1 MRVIVDRA
9 VADAIVARL
18 SERDRRLGEDARAAV
33 EWLTGFEGDELPAV
47 FSRRELQLFLWYQLP
62 KKWLIHTAEQQAV
75 AEALACFFDEV
86 GAEAAPLAALCRSP
100 ETAQLISSGG
110 RKLAS
115 ALERSGL
122 EPPDTP
128 VLAWSEFMSIEEAL
142 EHDLVAT
149 LLEEAID
156 NYDLDPGR
164 RGWRSRQSELV
175 ERYLT
180 SPDESGTAP
189 LTRIRAAR
197 RHAWLE
203 LPGRGGDHDLLEEVL
218 ETIDSDSPSLA
229 EAEEAIEPLLW
240 LLDQLAAGIKLT
252 QTGALPRVLVRAAVE
267 RYPDWWDTATVGPP
281 YQEAELY
288 PLGLLHDLIDELK
301 LVRQQRSTLQ
311 LTPKGRSLRAD
322 PQRLLSEVAATVAPE
337 LPVELDLPLAR
348 LAVDEQPDEIDWS
361 LLGLLAPFNGIVVE
375 GRTPTAVT
383 TGGRTLAATVL
394 DARAHGPRNTLS

>member
-322 PQRLLSEVAATVAPE
+322 PQRLLSEVAATLAPE

>member
-1 MRVIVDRA
+1 VIVDRA

-322 PQRLLSEVAATVAPE
+322 PQRLLSEVAATLAPE

>member
-1 MRVIVDRA
+1 VRVIVDRA

-62 KKWLIHTAEQQAV
+62 KKWLIRTAEQQAV

-86 GAEAAPLAALCRSP
+86 GAEAAPLAALCRSR

-156 NYDLDPGR
+156 NCELDPGR

-203 LPGRGGDHDLLEEVL
+203 LPGRGGGHDLLEEVL
-218 ETIDSDSPSLA
+218 ETIDPDSPSVA

-240 LLDQLAAGIKLT
+240 LLDQLAAGVKLT

-281 YQEAELY
+281 YQEADLY
-288 PLGLLHDLIDELK
+288 PLGLLHDLIDELR
-301 LVRQQRSTLQ
+301 LVRWQRSTLQ
-311 LTPKGRSLRAD
+311 LTPKGRLLRAD
-322 PQRLLSEVAATVAPE
+322 PQRLLSEVAATLAPE
-337 LPVELDLPLAR
+337 LPVELDLPLAH
-348 LAVDEQPDEIDWS
+348 LVVEQPDEIDWS
-361 LLGLLAPFNGIVVE
+361 LFGLLAPFNGIVVE

>member
-1 MRVIVDRA
+1 VQVIVDRA

-33 EWLTGFEGDELPAV
+33 EWLTGFDGEELPAV

-62 KKWLIHTAEQQAV
+62 KKWLIRPAEQQAV

-100 ETAQLISSGG
+100 ETAQLIRSGSQ
-110 RKLAS
+110 KLAT

-128 VLAWSEFMSIEEAL
+128 VLAWSEFMSVEEAL

-156 NYDLDPGR
+156 AHELDPSR

-180 SPDESGTAP
+180 RPDESGTVP

-197 RHAWLE
+197 RQAWLE
-203 LPGRGGDHDLLEEVL
+203 LPGRSGDHDLLEEAL
-218 ETIDSDSPSLA
+218 ETIDARSPSPA

-240 LLDQLAAGIKLT
+240 LLDQLAAGVKLT
-252 QTGALPRVLVRAAVE
+252 QTGALPRVLVRAAAE

-288 PLGLLHDLIDELK
+288 PLGRGCPARRGFSRRRSRCDCYVAETIAASLIG
-301 LVRQQRSTLQ
+301 VR
-311 LTPKGRSLRAD
+311 AA
-322 PQRLLSEVAATVAPE
+322 SE
-337 LPVELDLPLAR
+337 
-348 LAVDEQPDEIDWS
+348 
-361 LLGLLAPFNGIVVE
+361 
-375 GRTPTAVT
+375 
-383 TGGRTLAATVL
+383 
-394 DARAHGPRNTLS
+394 